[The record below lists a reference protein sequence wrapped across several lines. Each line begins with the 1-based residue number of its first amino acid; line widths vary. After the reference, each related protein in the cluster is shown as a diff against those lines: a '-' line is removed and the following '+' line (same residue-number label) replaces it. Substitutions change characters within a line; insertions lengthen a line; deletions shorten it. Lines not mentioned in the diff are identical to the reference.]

1 MKKSKVALA
10 VVSNDEVSTLD
21 NLAIVSAIGVNL
33 GKIVKLDGEIKTLKE
48 DINQKIVVLFNR
60 KVVIGRYSKDGATKG
75 CAYACAFVD
84 VCVQSGIEKSTAQ
97 RVYLPTFKEAVSTG
111 KPVDDWNKSRTDAKN
126 KKVSAN
132 SSKEKQA
139 FASKLN
145 KAYKDA
151 EFDGFIADLEKSFL
165 DDEIKSLKDGI
176 ESYLEMHGIEIKTEK
191 K

>member
-1 MKKSKVALA
+1 MKKSQVALA
-10 VVSNDEVSTLD
+10 IVPTMEAHSTLD

-60 KVVIGRYSKDGATKG
+60 KIVVGRYSKEGATKG

-84 VCVQSGIEKSTAQ
+84 VCVQSGIEQSTAQ
-97 RVYLPTFKEAVSTG
+97 RVYLPTFKDAVKTG
-111 KPVDDWNKSRTDAKN
+111 KPVDDWNKSRADAKGN
-126 KKVSAN
+126 ASGN

-139 FASKLN
+139 LASKLN

-151 EFDGFIADLEKSFL
+151 EFDGFIADLQKSFL
-165 DDEIKSLKDGI
+165 DDEIKTLKEGI
-176 ESYLEMHGIEIKTEK
+176 ESFLGMNGIEIKTEK

>member
-1 MKKSKVALA
+1 MKKSQVALA

-21 NLAIVSAIGVNL
+21 NLAIVSAIGVDL

-48 DINQKIVVLFNR
+48 GINQKIVVLFNR
-60 KVVIGRYSKDGATKG
+60 KIVVGRYSKEGATKG

-84 VCVQSGIEKSTAQ
+84 VCVQSGIKQSTAQ
-97 RVYLPTFKEAVSTG
+97 KVYLPTFKDAVATG
-111 KPVDDWNKSRTDAKN
+111 KPVDDWNKSRADAK
-126 KKVSAN
+126 KKGSAN

-165 DDEIKSLKDGI
+165 DDEIKTLKEGI
-176 ESYLEMHGIEIKTEK
+176 ESFLEMNGIEIKTEK

>member
-1 MKKSKVALA
+1 MKKSQVALA

-33 GKIVKLDGEIKTLKE
+33 GKIVKLDGEIKTLKD

-60 KVVIGRYSKDGATKG
+60 KIVVGRYSKEGATKG

-84 VCVQSGIEKSTAQ
+84 VCVQSGIEQSTAQ
-97 RVYLPTFKEAVSTG
+97 RVYLPTFKDAVATG
-111 KPVDDWNKSRTDAKN
+111 KPVDDWNKSRADAKN
-126 KKVSAN
+126 KKGSAN
-132 SSKEKQA
+132 TTKEKQA
-139 FASKLN
+139 LASKLN

-151 EFDGFIADLEKSFL
+151 EFDGFIADLQKSFL
-165 DDEIKSLKDGI
+165 DDEIKTLKEGI
-176 ESYLEMHGIEIKTEK
+176 ESFLEMNGIEIKTEK